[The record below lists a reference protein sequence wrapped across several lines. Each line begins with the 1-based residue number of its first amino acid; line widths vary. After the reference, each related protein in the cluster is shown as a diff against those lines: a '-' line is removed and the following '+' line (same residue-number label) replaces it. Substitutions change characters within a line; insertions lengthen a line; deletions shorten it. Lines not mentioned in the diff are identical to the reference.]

1 MELKYTNK
9 ETNMRNRYEFSV
21 ATYLVAGGIE
31 NTSLEDIRAGID
43 FFEKYC
49 PLDKVYIE
57 PYRSNTDVSDEKIR
71 DVKALFE
78 ERGIETAGGITT
90 TIQMPG
96 HEKKSLLNSFCYTE
110 AACRERLVEI
120 VKRTAALFNEIIL
133 DDFYFTACRCEH
145 CIEAK
150 GKKTWAEYRLGLMET
165 LSHTIVKAAKEVN
178 PKIKMIIKY
187 PNWYESYQ
195 ETGYNPEKQ
204 KDVFDGIYTGTETR
218 NPKYDQQHLQ
228 RYMSYSIIR
237 YLENVSPLRNGGGW
251 IDSFGL
257 SDDISG
263 WIEQAEF
270 TLFAKA
276 KEMMLFNFFMLV
288 NTGFLPPL
296 TPRFVRLNSIL
307 RQCGKPKGV
316 RLYEPYNADGEDQVV
331 NYLGMTGIPF
341 EPSPDFDVS
350 DSADSVVFL
359 PLSAAKDENIMQ
371 KLEKY
376 VRAGN
381 TAIITAGFLRECINR
396 DNGRGLK
403 DMTSVRPTGRI
414 VKGSE
419 YWVEPYGEKRLFYA
433 GPEKIQLEALDYKTN
448 ASWCEVSMMTGYNSF
463 PLLIHDFYGEGSL
476 FILNVP
482 NDFGDLYSLPKE
494 VTGYINKVFANGNPY
509 IQSNPR
515 TCMFLYDNDVIG
527 IYSQKHNTTDDA
539 EIILP
544 VKYSAVRD
552 IETGEE
558 ITLFTNSVKN
568 RYLGEQGIPFKTTR
582 VQIPGGTYRFF
593 KLDKQ

>member
-1 MELKYTNK
+1 
-9 ETNMRNRYEFSV
+9 MRNKYEFSV
-21 ATYLVAGGIE
+21 ATYLPAAGIE
-31 NTSLEDIRAGID
+31 NMSLEDFRAGID

-57 PYRSNTDVSDEKIR
+57 PHRNNTDVSDEKIR
-71 DVKALFE
+71 AVKALFE
-78 ERGIETAGGITT
+78 ERGIEAAGGITT
-90 TIQMPG
+90 TIQIPG
-96 HEKKSLLNSFCYTE
+96 HEKKSLLNSFCYTDT
-110 AACRERLVEI
+110 ACRERLVEI
-120 VKRTAALFNEIIL
+120 VRRTAALFDEIIL

-165 LSHTIVKAAKEVN
+165 VSRDIVKAAKEVN

-204 KDVFDGIYTGTETR
+204 KDIFDGIYTGTETR
-218 NPKYDQQHLQ
+218 NPKYEQQHLQ

-237 YLENVSPLRNGGGW
+237 YLENVSPDRNGGGW
-251 IDSFGL
+251 IDSYGL

-270 TLFAKA
+270 TLIAKA
-276 KEMMLFNFFMLV
+276 KEMMLFNFFDMV
-288 NTGFLPPL
+288 DSAFLPPL
-296 TPRFVRLNSIL
+296 TPRFNKLNSIIK
-307 RQCGKPKGV
+307 QCGKPKGV

-331 NYLGMTGIPF
+331 NYLGMIGIPF
-341 EPSPDFDVS
+341 EPSPDFDV
-350 DSADSVVFL
+350 ADAVVFL

-376 VRAGN
+376 VRSGN
-381 TAIITAGFLRECINR
+381 TAIITAGFLKECLE
-396 DNGRGLK
+396 RGLK
-403 DMTSVRPTGRI
+403 NMTSVRPTGRT
-414 VKGSE
+414 VSGNE
-419 YWVEPYGEKRLFYA
+419 YWVQPYGERRMVFA
-433 GPEKIQLEALDYKTN
+433 RPEKIHLEALDYKTN
-448 ASWCEVSMMTGYNSF
+448 ASWCEVSMMTVYNSF
-463 PLLIHDFYGEGSL
+463 PLLTHDFYGEGNL
-476 FILNVP
+476 YILNVP
-482 NDFGDLYSLPKE
+482 NDFGDLCSLPKE
-494 VTGYINKVFANGNPY
+494 VTGFINKVFANGSPY
-509 IQSNPR
+509 IQSTPR

-527 IYSQKHNTTDDA
+527 IYSQKPYADDV
-539 EIILP
+539 EIFP
-544 VKYSAVRD
+544 PAKYSALRD

-558 ITLFTNSVKN
+558 FTFFTNSVKN